1 MNRYHELPRWQKG
14 LILALGAMA
23 LVFLVLYAVVSSRVG
38 FLYRD
43 AILLPL
49 EEPGAIVY
57 SGTVRGE
64 ECAIRVTEDHTV
76 TFLLGSKTYGPYTVK
91 EDPTAIPQGR
101 HPSTK
106 GYEVRRDNEI
116 LFRGYLS
123 RGSGFSLL
131 YKEDGKPMFEISV
144 SADSGIIT
152 DVDGNVIDP
161 MEPSI
166 YTLLELVEGPELTR
180 KGHWGVY
187 FLGLLFSVI
196 CVASI
201 FFADELFRFRL
212 SFRVSD
218 PYLVDPS
225 AWELMGRQISW
236 IMTALLVLTFHF
248 IGLR

>member
-1 MNRYHELPRWQKG
+1 MNRFRELAPWQKG

-76 TFLLGSKTYGPYTVK
+76 TFLLGSKTDGPYTVK
-91 EDPTAIPQGR
+91 EDPTAIPQGQS
-101 HPSTK
+101 HSVK

-116 LFRGYLS
+116 LFRGCLS
-123 RGSGFSLL
+123 RGGGIPLL
-131 YKEDGKPMFEISV
+131 YEEDGELLFEISV
-144 SADSGIIT
+144 STDRGIIT

-180 KGHWGVY
+180 KGQWACY
-187 FLGLLFSVI
+187 FLGLLISVI
-196 CVASI
+196 TLVSI

-225 AWELMGRQISW
+225 DWELMGRQISW
-236 IMTALLVLTFHF
+236 VITSVLALVLYA
-248 IGLR
+248 IGLG

>member
-1 MNRYHELPRWQKG
+1 MNRFHELPRWQKG

-43 AILLPL
+43 SILLPL
-49 EEPGAIVY
+49 EEPGATVY
-57 SGTVRGE
+57 TGTLRGE
-64 ECAIRVTEDHTV
+64 ECTIHVTEDRAI
-76 TFLLGSKTYGPYTVK
+76 TFLFGSKTYGPYTVK
-91 EDPTAIPQGR
+91 EDPTAIPPGR

-116 LFRGYLS
+116 LFRGCLS
-123 RGSGFSLL
+123 RGSGISLL
-131 YKEDGKPMFEISV
+131 YKEDGEPLFEISV

-212 SFRVSD
+212 SFYVDD
-218 PYLVDPS
+218 PYQVDPS
-225 AWELMGRQISW
+225 DWALIGRHATW
-236 IMTALLVLTFHF
+236 IMIALLVLTFYF
-248 IGLR
+248 TGLR